1 MTMLSFQ
8 LARCDNMT
16 LHVQTQTVQHMVLKI
31 SNSPTSQTSHPS
43 LVSAPL
49 PTVTRQEYSPL
60 WSPLSGSSVRVLVVP
75 TVLPSGPVHWKET
88 GDVGTPAAVVYK
100 HVSVY
105 DCPITGEP
113 PSVMKTVMGRLGV

>member
-1 MTMLSFQ
+1 MLSFQ
-8 LARCDNMT
+8 PAKCDNMT

-31 SNSPTSQTSHPS
+31 SNLPTSQTSHPS

-60 WSPLSGSSVRVLVVP
+60 WSPFSGSSVRVLVVL
-75 TVLPSGPVHWKET
+75 TLLPSGPVHWKET
-88 GDVGTPAAVVYK
+88 GDVRTPAAVACK
-100 HVSVY
+100 HVSLY

-113 PSVMKTVMGRLGV
+113 PSIMETMTGRLGV